1 MRPRSVIRPRVSRA
15 SVNVVAIRPR
25 AHVAARVPGP
35 AAERADR
42 PTRLHERPR
51 ALDER
56 RRLDT
61 ADLEARRRR
70 LLGLALLVHDDDDAV
85 TALVVPDADRADGP
99 RRLGR
104 LEERGLGQRLRAGAA
119 ELGEEAREVV
129 GEGADVLLLAL
140 EGDDLTSLAAL
151 QIEDALARR
160 AEGARGE
167 VVGSLQVE

>member
-70 LLGLALLVHDDDDAV
+70 LLGLALLLELLVHDDDDAV

-129 GEGADVLLLAL
+129 GEAATGVFLAL
-140 EGDDLTSLAAL
+140 GGGGL
-151 QIEDALARR
+151 
-160 AEGARGE
+160 GASRDGRLERGPA
-167 VVGSLQVE
+167 

>member
-70 LLGLALLVHDDDDAV
+70 LLGLALLLELLVLVGYDDAV

-140 EGDDLTSLAAL
+140 EGDDLTSLAGL

-160 AEGARGE
+160 AEGARG
-167 VVGSLQVE
+167 

>member
-70 LLGLALLVHDDDDAV
+70 
-85 TALVVPDADRADGP
+85 
-99 RRLGR
+99 RLGR

-140 EGDDLTSLAAL
+140 EGDDLTSLAGL